1 MMPAH
6 PGVLQRQMP
15 MQQPSQ
21 LSGRG
26 RGADGHPLLPAAAPP
41 LVVAAQRAGAGAG
54 AGAGAAA
61 VAGTVVGEGAEA
73 GAGVGAGVDAGVDAR
88 PWQSRIFWSSRSM
101 TETHARPRMW

>member
-6 PGVLQRQMP
+6 PGVLQKQMP

-54 AGAGAAA
+54 AGAAA

-73 GAGVGAGVDAGVDAR
+73 GAGAGAGVGAGVDAR
-88 PWQSRIFWSSRSM
+88 PW
-101 TETHARPRMW
+101 